1 MNKAT
6 VYVETTIPSY
16 LVAEPSRDIV
26 VAAHQQTT
34 RDWWHTA
41 AEQFE
46 LVISELVYEELSHGR
61 TDLVAKR
68 LELVGGL
75 TLLSAN
81 ARVDELVG
89 KYCRELGL
97 TGRTSADVPHLAYC
111 VAYEIDYLVT
121 WNCAHLAN
129 GRVVRRLAMSI
140 HWRTCRFQSSVRQMS

>member
-1 MNKAT
+1 M
-6 VYVETTIPSY
+6 
-16 LVAEPSRDIV
+16 
-26 VAAHQQTT
+26 
-34 RDWWHTA
+34 
-41 AEQFE
+41 
-46 LVISELVYEELSHGR
+46 ISELVYEELSHGR

-97 TGRTSADVPHLAYC
+97 TGRANADVPHLAYC

-129 GRVVRRLAMSI
+129 GRVVRKLRDVNTLANLWFPIICTPDELISDEEDQI
-140 HWRTCRFQSSVRQMS
+140 HDE